1 VSEDA
6 VESKA
11 ESLSNFYCDRKDEMA
26 YSHKIEQEVEGRGTG
41 ETLINVAGI
50 VAGIRSGRVA
60 KLGIVQEQRKEASR
74 GYSEGWS
81 VASRGA
87 SS

>member
-1 VSEDA
+1 MTSRLRRTIRAEEQRREVAGLSWVSEDA

-11 ESLSNFYCDRKDEMA
+11 ESLSNFYCDRKDEKA

-50 VAGIRSGRVA
+50 VAGIR
-60 KLGIVQEQRKEASR
+60 
-74 GYSEGWS
+74 
-81 VASRGA
+81 
-87 SS
+87 